1 MVEVKDMRQLF
12 ELALK
17 IETAV
22 AGGAAA
28 NAGPW
33 DQMRALTGP
42 WAVFGPR
49 TCCAPAVSSPSIR
62 SGGRTRGRPALSS
75 SRCSSCA

>member
-42 WAVFGPR
+42 SGRVRPEDSAAR
-49 TCCAPAVSSPSIR
+49 QQLARRR
-62 SGGRTRGRPALSS
+62 SDLAAGRGAGR
-75 SRCSSCA
+75 R

>member
-1 MVEVKDMRQLF
+1 MEPWLGGGVLIVEVKDMRQLF

-49 TCCAPAVSSPSIR
+49 TLLRASS
-62 SGGRTRGRPALSS
+62 
-75 SRCSSCA
+75 

>member
-49 TCCAPAVSSPSIR
+49 TLASS
-62 SGGRTRGRPALSS
+62 
-75 SRCSSCA
+75 